1 MLHVQALNM
10 KGFDIVV
17 TTIIITIEHS
27 AGDAVTT
34 RNTAIEHS
42 DENAVT
48 TAKITIERIDEDTV
62 STEIENNDGEPVT
75 DTT

>member
-1 MLHVQALNM
+1 MTKGCFPLQCNVTLALGIMLHVQALNM

-17 TTIIITIEHS
+17 TTHNTTIEHS
-27 AGDAVTT
+27 DVDAVTT

-48 TAKITIERIDEDTV
+48 TAKTTIEHI
-62 STEIENNDGEPVT
+62 
-75 DTT
+75 